1 MEGILVRS
9 PSTIV
14 NIAAVGFVLIALPV
28 SAQWA
33 EVKTRR
39 VPLTREGKPN
49 MAAKPPKL
57 ADGKTPDLS
66 GIWNSIKVPCEGS
79 PAERTF
85 GCSDV
90 PLGIPVAIM
99 DVTATGSEDGQAG
112 TTVPLPYQ
120 PWAEAQVKQNLA
132 DIRKDDPTTRCL
144 PISPVRQWADFFPM
158 KIIQTE
164 DTVVVLSEYM
174 VQYRQIFLDGRPLPK
189 DPVPSFKGYSVGHW
203 EGDVL
208 VVETTGYKNGL
219 WLDLKGD
226 PLTEEGRTTE
236 RIRRPTYGR
245 LEVQVTV
252 NDPKAYT
259 RPWSATRYLT
269 LAVDTEL
276 IEDVCNENNRNLP
289 HMVGK

>member
-1 MEGILVRS
+1 MRIPSLLVVATTLIL
-9 PSTIV
+9 
-14 NIAAVGFVLIALPV
+14 AAAPFY
-28 SAQWA
+28 AQWTD
-33 EVKTRR
+33 VKTKR
-39 VPLTREGKPN
+39 VPLTRDGKPDMN
-49 MAAKPPKL
+49 APAPKL

-66 GIWNSIKVPCEGS
+66 GIWNSIKIPCEGT
-79 PAERTF
+79 PAERAF
-85 GCSDV
+85 GCNDV
-90 PLGIPVAIM
+90 PLGIPVAVM

-120 PWAEAQVKQNLA
+120 SWAEAQVKQNLA
-132 DIRKDDPTTRCL
+132 DIRKDDPTTRFL

-158 KIIQTE
+158 KILQTK

-174 VQYRQIFLDGRPLPK
+174 VQYRQIHLDGRPLPK

-203 EGDVL
+203 EGDTL

-226 PLTEEGRTTE
+226 PHTEEGRTTE
-236 RIRRPTYGR
+236 RIRRPKFGR
-245 LEVQVTV
+245 LEVQLTV

-269 LAVDTEL
+269 LALNTEL
-276 IEDVCNENNRNLP
+276 IDDVCNENN
-289 HMVGK
+289 